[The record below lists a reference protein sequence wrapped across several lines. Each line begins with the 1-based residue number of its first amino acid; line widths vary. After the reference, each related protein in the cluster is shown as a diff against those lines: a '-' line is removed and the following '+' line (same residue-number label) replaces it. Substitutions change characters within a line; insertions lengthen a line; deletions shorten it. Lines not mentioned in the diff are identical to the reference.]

1 MEIYSTL
8 RKRHP
13 NYREC
18 GLSNSKNINF
28 WRYHFNR
35 FTENSMIS
43 AQFKLQSRI
52 YCLGLAR
59 VDTDTP
65 QRPNQNGTT
74 QAVGNNGTT

>member
-1 MEIYSTL
+1 M
-8 RKRHP
+8 
-13 NYREC
+13 
-18 GLSNSKNINF
+18 NIKF
-28 WRYHFNR
+28 WQEHFNWC
-35 FTENSMIS
+35 TENSMIF
-43 AQFKLQSRI
+43 AQFTLQSRI